1 MAAHGSGRVGTKWW
15 QAGLVLKIGL
25 RNLAVSRAKTFIIGG
40 IVLLGAALVV
50 VGSSLLDSVDRGMR
64 GSIQGSLGGHLQVY
78 HARSRDELA
87 LYGGMMGE
95 SQLEPIE
102 DFSRVKA
109 VLSQVPNVK
118 QVVPMGIDQAMV
130 SIGNQFDVALERL
143 RADVR
148 EMLAACSPS
157 KSDPPER
164 SACVAGAKSRDARKA
179 HLRRMVW
186 LLRDELAAA
195 RAIADLEGRDAAE
208 RRRDWEDLNRA
219 NGGAFWDGFDRDP
232 LAALEFLENRIA
244 PQALDGGFTFVRYVG
259 TDLDAF
265 MRAFDRTQIVEGT
278 PVPHGQRGILLGK
291 WYAEEWLKLRAAH
304 RLDQIDRKRRVQ
316 GKSLDEDEELRRW
329 AHEAAGQT
337 REILL
342 QLDPIRAE
350 EAASRLAAALGGELT
365 GERDLPKLLAAL
377 FTVDEASF
385 DRHYRI
391 FYDALAPLLQLYS
404 IRVGDTITIKAP
416 AKSGYMN
423 SVNVKVYGF
432 VQFRGL
438 EQSGLAGVMSLM
450 DLMTFRDLYGY
461 LTEEKAAEIRA
472 IQAGAGARELSREDA
487 EAALFGSSAGLVSDS
502 TASAI
507 DDRALAGVAG
517 PRQNDEL
524 FARVYTQEEID
535 HGVALNAA
543 LLLDDARQLRR
554 TARDVEAAA
563 KAAGLELKVVDWQEA
578 SGLVG
583 KSVTLFRIVL
593 YVAVLIVFVV
603 ALVIINNAMVM
614 ATLQRVK
621 EIGTM
626 RAIGAQ
632 RRFVLAMLLVESVT
646 VGILFGAAG
655 AALGGVAVWLIRASG
670 GIPATNDQLYFFFSG
685 PALLPRLGTTS
696 LALSLAIVLVVAVL
710 SGLYPALLAMR
721 VTPVEAMAA
730 EE

>member
-1 MAAHGSGRVGTKWW
+1 MGGRVGTKWW
-15 QAGLVLKIGL
+15 QTGLVVKIGL
-25 RNLAVSRAKTFIIGG
+25 RNLLASRAKTFIIGG

-64 GSIQGSLGGHLQVY
+64 ASIQGSLGGHLQVY
-78 HARSRDELA
+78 DARSRDALA

-102 DFSRVKA
+102 DFSRVKE
-109 VLSQVPNVK
+109 VLAKVPNVR

-148 EMLAACSPS
+148 ELLAGGGGA
-157 KSDPPER
+157 DLER
-164 SACVAGAKSRDARKA
+164 RYAARKA
-179 HLRRMVW
+179 HVRRMVW
-186 LLRDELAAA
+186 LLRDQLAEA

-219 NGGAFWDGFDRDP
+219 NDGAFWDAFDRDP
-232 LAALEFLENRIA
+232 LAALEYLENRVA

-259 TDLDAF
+259 TDLEAF
-265 MRAFDRTQIVEGT
+265 MRAFDRTEIVEGH
-278 PVPHGQRGILLGK
+278 PVPPGQRGILLGK

-304 RLDQIDRKRRVQ
+304 RLDQIERKRRVQ

-329 AHEAAGQT
+329 AREAAGQT

-350 EAASRLAAALGGELT
+350 QAAGRLGAALGT
-365 GERDLPKLLAAL
+365 DERDLPRLLGRL
-377 FTVDEASF
+377 FAVDERSF

-461 LTEEKAAEIRA
+461 LTEEKAAEIRR
-472 IQAGAGARELSREDA
+472 IQAGAGARAVSREEA
-487 EAALFGSSAGLVSDS
+487 EAALFGAPEGLVSES
-502 TASAI
+502 QAAAI
-507 DDRALAGVAG
+507 DDARVLSGVAS
-517 PRQNDEL
+517 PRQTREL
-524 FARVYTQEEID
+524 FARVYSQDEID
-535 HGVALNAA
+535 RGVALNAA
-543 LLLDDARQLRR
+543 IILEDPRRMGR
-554 TARDVEAAA
+554 TAADVAAA
-563 KAAGLELKVVDWQEA
+563 ARAAGLDLKVVDWQEA

-583 KSVTLFRIVL
+583 QSVTLFRIVL

-646 VGILFGAAG
+646 VGILFGAVG
-655 AALGGVAVWLIRASG
+655 AAIGGAGVWLIRATG

-696 LALSLAIVLVVAVL
+696 LALSLAIVVVVAIL

-721 VTPVEAMAA
+721 VPPVDAMAA
-730 EE
+730 DD

>member
-1 MAAHGSGRVGTKWW
+1 MADRVGTKWW
-15 QAGLVLKIGL
+15 QTGLVVKIGL
-25 RNLAVSRAKTFIIGG
+25 RNLLASRAKTFIIGG

-64 GSIQGSLGGHLQVY
+64 ASIQGSLGGHLQVY
-78 HARSRDELA
+78 DARSKDELA

-109 VLSQVPNVK
+109 ALSKVPNVR

-148 EMLAACSPS
+148 ARLAGGGEDVDRRLA
-157 KSDPPER
+157 
-164 SACVAGAKSRDARKA
+164 ARKA
-179 HLRRMVW
+179 HVRRMVW
-186 LLRDELAAA
+186 LLRDQLAEA

-219 NGGAFWDGFDRDP
+219 NDGAFWDRFDADP
-232 LAALEFLENRIA
+232 LAALEFLENRVA
-244 PQALDGGFTFVRYVG
+244 PQALDGGFTFVRYAG

-265 MRAFDRTQIVEGT
+265 MRAFDRTEIVEGT
-278 PVPHGQRGILLGK
+278 RVPSGQRGILLGK

-304 RLDQIDRKRRVQ
+304 RLDQIERKRRLQ
-316 GKSLDEDEELRRW
+316 GKRLDDDEELRRW
-329 AHEAAGQT
+329 AREAAGQT

-350 EAASRLAAALGGELT
+350 EAAGRLGQALGT
-365 GERDLPKLLAAL
+365 AERDLPRLLAQL
-377 FTVDEASF
+377 FAVDERSF

-461 LTEEKAAEIRA
+461 LTEEKAAEIRR
-472 IQAGAGARELSREDA
+472 IQAGAGAREVSREDA
-487 EAALFGSSAGLVSDS
+487 EAALFGAAEGLVSES
-502 TASAI
+502 KAAAI
-507 DDRALAGVAG
+507 DDSRVLSGVAT
-517 PRQNDEL
+517 PRQTAEL
-524 FARVYTQEEID
+524 FARVYSQDEID
-535 HGVALNAA
+535 RGVVLNAA
-543 LLLDDARQLRR
+543 LILEDASPWHLRR
-554 TARDVEAAA
+554 TARDVAAA
-563 KAAGLELKVVDWQEA
+563 ARAAGLDLKVVDWQKA

-583 KSVTLFRIVL
+583 QSVTLFRIVL

-646 VGILFGAAG
+646 VGILFGAVG
-655 AALGGVAVWLIRASG
+655 AVIGGAAVWLIRATG

-696 LALSLAIVLVVAVL
+696 LALSLAIVIVVAIL

-721 VTPVEAMAA
+721 VPPVEAMAA
-730 EE
+730 DD

>member
-1 MAAHGSGRVGTKWW
+1 MTSPGTKWW
-15 QAGLVLKIGL
+15 QAGLVARLGV
-25 RNLAVSRAKTFIIGG
+25 RNLAASRAKTLIIGG

-64 GSIQGSLGGHLQVY
+64 ASIQGSLGGHLQVY
-78 HARSRDELA
+78 DARSKDELA
-87 LYGGMMGE
+87 LYGGMMGQP
-95 SQLEPIE
+95 QLEPIE
-102 DFSRVKA
+102 DFSKVKA
-109 VLSQVPNVK
+109 ALSKVPNVA

-148 EMLAACSPS
+148 ELLAAGP
-157 KSDPPER
+157 
-164 SACVAGAKSRDARKA
+164 AGASPELVRRYEARKG
-179 HLRRMVW
+179 HLRRMVFI
-186 LLRDELAAA
+186 LRGDLAQA
-195 RAIADLEGRDAAE
+195 RQITDLEGREAAE
-208 RRRDWEDLNRA
+208 RRRAWEDLGRA
-219 NGGAFWDGFDRDP
+219 VDSAFWDGFDRDP

-265 MRAFDRTQIVEGT
+265 FRAFDRAEVVEGT
-278 PVPHGQRGILLGK
+278 KVPSGQRGILLGK

-304 RLDQIDRKRRVQ
+304 KLDQIQRARRVQ
-316 GKSLDEDEELRRW
+316 GRRLDRDEELQRW
-329 AHEAAGQT
+329 ARDAAGQT

-350 EAASRLAAALGGELT
+350 EAAARLGTALGT
-365 GERDLPKLLAAL
+365 PDRDLARLLQQL
-377 FTVDEASF
+377 FAVDEASF
-385 DRHYRI
+385 DRHYRV

-416 AKSGYMN
+416 SKSGYMT

-438 EQSGLAGVMSLM
+438 EQSRLAGVMSLM

-461 LTEEKAAEIRA
+461 PTAERTQEIQRLQRA
-472 IQAGAGARELSREDA
+472 AGARSVSRDEA
-487 EAALFGSSAGLVSDS
+487 EASLFGSTDALVVEGGRAD
-502 TASAI
+502 AVDEAQ
-507 DDRALAGVAG
+507 ALAGLKR
-517 PRQNDEL
+517 PRVQDDL
-524 FARVYTQEEID
+524 SARRYSQEELD
-535 HGVALNAA
+535 RGVALNAA
-543 LLLDDARQLRR
+543 ILLTDPSKIAR
-554 TARDVEAAA
+554 TARDLDAAA
-563 KAAGLELKVVDWQEA
+563 RAAGLDLKVVDWQQA

-583 KSVTLFRIVL
+583 QSVTLFRIVL
-593 YVAVLIVFVV
+593 YTAVLIVFVV

-646 VGILFGAAG
+646 VGILFGALG
-655 AALGGVAVWLIRASG
+655 AALGAGVVWLIRRTG
-670 GIPATNDQLYFFFSG
+670 GIPATNDQLHFFFSG
-685 PALLPRLGTTS
+685 PTLLPRLGTTS
-696 LALSLAIVLVVAVL
+696 LAVSLAIVVLVGVL

>member
-1 MAAHGSGRVGTKWW
+1 MTAPGTKWW
-15 QAGLVLKIGL
+15 QAGLVVRLGL
-25 RNLAVSRAKTFIIGG
+25 RNLAASRAKTLIIGG

-50 VGSSLLDSVDRGMR
+50 VGSSLLESVDRGMR
-64 GSIQGSLGGHLQVY
+64 SSIQGSLGGHLQVY
-78 HARSRDELA
+78 DARSKDELA

-95 SQLEPIE
+95 PQLEPIE
-102 DFSRVKA
+102 DFSKVKA
-109 VLSQVPNVK
+109 ALASVPNVA

-148 EMLAACSPS
+148 VRPAGGG
-157 KSDPPER
+157 DPVLER
-164 SACVAGAKSRDARKA
+164 RYQARKA
-179 HLRRMVW
+179 HLRRMVGI
-186 LLRDELAAA
+186 LRDDLAQA
-195 RAIADLEGRDAAE
+195 RQIADLQGRDAAE
-208 RRRDWEDLNRA
+208 RRRAWDDLGRA
-219 NGGAFWDGFDRDP
+219 NAPEFWDHFDDDP
-232 LAALEFLENRIA
+232 LAGLEFLENRVA

-265 MRAFDRTQIVEGT
+265 FRAFDRTQVVEGT
-278 PVPHGQRGILLGK
+278 RVPPGQRGILLGK

-304 RLDQIDRKRRVQ
+304 KLDQIERARRIQ
-316 GKSLDEDEELRRW
+316 HRRLDKDEELARW
-329 AHEAAGQT
+329 ARDAAGQT
-337 REILL
+337 REIQL
-342 QLDPIRAE
+342 QLDPIAAE
-350 EAASRLAAALGGELT
+350 DAAGRLARALGSQ
-365 GERDLPKLLAAL
+365 ERDLPKLLAQL
-377 FTVDEASF
+377 FAVNEANF

-391 FYDALAPLLQLYS
+391 FYDTLAPLLQLYS
-404 IRVGDTITIKAP
+404 IRVGDTITIQAP
-416 AKSGYMN
+416 NKTGYMS

-450 DLMTFRDLYGY
+450 DLVSFRALYGY
-461 LTEEKAAEIRA
+461 PTAERTREIRELQTA
-472 IQAGAGARELSREDA
+472 AGARAVSREEA
-487 EAALFGSSAGLVSDS
+487 EATLFGSADGAG
-502 TASAI
+502 TEQREAPMAEQGEAPI
-507 DDRALAGVAG
+507 DDTQVLAGVRR
-517 PRQNDEL
+517 PREREALSDRP
-524 FARVYTQEEID
+524 FTQEEID
-535 HGVALNAA
+535 RGVVLNAA
-543 LLLDDARQLRR
+543 ILLKDPSKLAR
-554 TARDVEAAA
+554 TARDVDAAA
-563 KAAGLELKVVDWQEA
+563 RAAGLHLKVVDWQKA

-583 KSVTLFRIVL
+583 QSVTLFRIVL
-593 YVAVLIVFVV
+593 YTAVLIVFLV

-646 VGILFGAAG
+646 AGVVFGAIG
-655 AALGGVAVWLIRASG
+655 AAVGAGGVWLLRRMG

-696 LALSLAIVLVVAVL
+696 LAVSLAIVVVVGVL